1 MNDWCLNLDKN
12 NYSVCLDL
20 YVEYFCQHIL
30 TWRMKQILKLYLPVL
45 IDLRGVVQKYFSVYR
60 QVNATM
66 S

>member
-1 MNDWCLNLDKN
+1 
-12 NYSVCLDL
+12 
-20 YVEYFCQHIL
+20 
-30 TWRMKQILKLYLPVL
+30 MKQILKLYLPVL